1 MQASHQ
7 AIWKRGGPHPL
18 PSRGGNRDIDAAPT
32 AATAFCGIR
41 DPPPYDPD
49 PTGGENNVAWSG
61 DNNSF
66 GFSVNDRSV
75 RYPPRMDAGVDKDY
89 VVKAPDGDESAFR
102 RITQGDGKCM
112 FNALLIV
119 DAFRK
124 GETVTSEQVVQRT
137 LALKE
142 EPGGSNAIII
152 PRASND
158 TVHVHTMA
166 ENWSFQAIGK
176 LLGGQPSLYDILKPL
191 NSSTRLSVG
200 VYYAHPEHGHNQTA
214 SKIIGHPIHGDVLLI
229 KTYDDGESPTKVR
242 CITEYDLGV
251 AVRSPK
257 DLWLP
262 VLCAETQEGRAA
274 PAPTCRRCGRP
285 YSSTVSRED
294 VCACTFP

>member
-1 MQASHQ
+1 ME
-7 AIWKRGGPHPL
+7 HP
-18 PSRGGNRDIDAAPT
+18 DIDM
-32 AATAFCGIR
+32 
-41 DPPPYDPD
+41 D
-49 PTGGENNVAWSG
+49 
-61 DNNSF
+61 DNN
-66 GFSVNDRSV
+66 
-75 RYPPRMDAGVDKDY
+75 GV
-89 VVKAPDGDESAFR
+89 
-102 RITQGDGKCM
+102 Q
-112 FNALLIV
+112 
-119 DAFRK
+119 
-124 GETVTSEQVVQRT
+124 
-137 LALKE
+137 
-142 EPGGSNAIII
+142 PGGSNAIII

-158 TVHVHTMA
+158 TVHVHTIA

>member
-75 RYPPRMDAGVDKDY
+75 TYPPRMDAGVDKAY

-137 LALKE
+137 RALKE
-142 EPGGSNAIII
+142 ESSEPGEG
-152 PRASND
+152 PGCR
-158 TVHVHTMA
+158 
-166 ENWSFQAIGK
+166 
-176 LLGGQPSLYDILKPL
+176 LGARWG
-191 NSSTRLSVG
+191 
-200 VYYAHPEHGHNQTA
+200 A
-214 SKIIGHPIHGDVLLI
+214 
-229 KTYDDGESPTKVR
+229 
-242 CITEYDLGV
+242 
-251 AVRSPK
+251 RSPHSGPPPRK
-257 DLWLP
+257 WQSP
-262 VLCAETQEGRAA
+262 EG
-274 PAPTCRRCGRP
+274 GRQ
-285 YSSTVSRED
+285 SNSTAKKKRPEYGDKEV
-294 VCACTFP
+294 AQ

>member
-1 MQASHQ
+1 MGTEEQCKHHIRLFGNVVARTLFP
-7 AIWKRGGPHPL
+7 RG
-18 PSRGGNRDIDAAPT
+18 GGNRDIDAAPT

-75 RYPPRMDAGVDKDY
+75 TYPPRMDAGVDKDY

-137 LALKE
+137 RALKAE
-142 EPGGSNAIII
+142 SSEPGEGGWGD
-152 PRASND
+152 PPGCR
-158 TVHVHTMA
+158 
-166 ENWSFQAIGK
+166 
-176 LLGGQPSLYDILKPL
+176 LGARWG
-191 NSSTRLSVG
+191 
-200 VYYAHPEHGHNQTA
+200 A
-214 SKIIGHPIHGDVLLI
+214 
-229 KTYDDGESPTKVR
+229 
-242 CITEYDLGV
+242 
-251 AVRSPK
+251 RSPHS
-257 DLWLP
+257 P
-262 VLCAETQEGRAA
+262 
-274 PAPTCRRCGRP
+274 
-285 YSSTVSRED
+285 ED
-294 VCACTFP
+294 GDKEVAQ

>member
-1 MQASHQ
+1 MGTEEECKHHIRLFGNVVARTLFP
-7 AIWKRGGPHPL
+7 RG
-18 PSRGGNRDIDAAPT
+18 GGNRDIDAAPT

-75 RYPPRMDAGVDKDY
+75 TYPPLMDASVDKDY

-137 LALKE
+137 LALKAE
-142 EPGGSNAIII
+142 SPPGQTRSQQDPQRRSAETLNNLVGVGGERLMRDQNLRGRPPSVLQGSLKRGSSSQPGGAAGAQPFAGRGRGSSTSS
-152 PRASND
+152 RASQGR
-158 TVHVHTMA
+158 V
-166 ENWSFQAIGK
+166 
-176 LLGGQPSLYDILKPL
+176 GGAASAPDGAPALR
-191 NSSTRLSVG
+191 TRGRPRGSG
-200 VYYAHPEHGHNQTA
+200 NRQ
-214 SKIIGHPIHGDVLLI
+214 
-229 KTYDDGESPTKVR
+229 
-242 CITEYDLGV
+242 
-251 AVRSPK
+251 
-257 DLWLP
+257 
-262 VLCAETQEGRAA
+262 RAA
-274 PAPTCRRCGRP
+274 GNPLRRSDRN
-285 YSSTVSRED
+285 T
-294 VCACTFP
+294 

>member
-1 MQASHQ
+1 MGTEEECKHHIRLFGNVVARTLFP
-7 AIWKRGGPHPL
+7 RG
-18 PSRGGNRDIDAAPT
+18 GGNRDIDAAPT

-75 RYPPRMDAGVDKDY
+75 TYPPRMDAGVDKAY

-137 LALKE
+137 RALKE
-142 EPGGSNAIII
+142 ETRSQQDPQRRSAETLNNLVGVGGKRLMRDQNLRGRPPSVLQGGLKRGSSSQPGGAAGAQPSAGRGRGRGRGSSTSS
-152 PRASND
+152 RASQGRG
-158 TVHVHTMA
+158 VGGPFRLPPRRQMGRPLA
-166 ENWSFQAIGK
+166 A
-176 LLGGQPSLYDILKPL
+176 LG
-191 NSSTRLSVG
+191 
-200 VYYAHPEHGHNQTA
+200 
-214 SKIIGHPIHGDVLLI
+214 
-229 KTYDDGESPTKVR
+229 
-242 CITEYDLGV
+242 
-251 AVRSPK
+251 
-257 DLWLP
+257 
-262 VLCAETQEGRAA
+262 AA
-274 PAPTCRRCGRP
+274 PAEVAIARGRQAIQLN
-285 YSSTVSRED
+285 R
-294 VCACTFP
+294 

>member
-75 RYPPRMDAGVDKDY
+75 TYPPRMDAGVDKAY

-137 LALKE
+137 RALKE
-142 EPGGSNAIII
+142 EQDPQRRSAETLNNLVGVGGERLMRDQNLRGRPPSVLQGGLKRGSSSQPGGR
-152 PRASND
+152 RARNR
-158 TVHVHTMA
+158 
-166 ENWSFQAIGK
+166 
-176 LLGGQPSLYDILKPL
+176 LLVAGAAAGGEAARLVERARGGGWGDPSGC
-191 NSSTRLSVG
+191 RLG
-200 VYYAHPEHGHNQTA
+200 ARWGA
-214 SKIIGHPIHGDVLLI
+214 
-229 KTYDDGESPTKVR
+229 
-242 CITEYDLGV
+242 
-251 AVRSPK
+251 RSPHSGPPPRK
-257 DLWLP
+257 WQSP
-262 VLCAETQEGRAA
+262 EG
-274 PAPTCRRCGRP
+274 GRQ
-285 YSSTVSRED
+285 SNSTAKKKRPEYGDKEV
-294 VCACTFP
+294 AQ